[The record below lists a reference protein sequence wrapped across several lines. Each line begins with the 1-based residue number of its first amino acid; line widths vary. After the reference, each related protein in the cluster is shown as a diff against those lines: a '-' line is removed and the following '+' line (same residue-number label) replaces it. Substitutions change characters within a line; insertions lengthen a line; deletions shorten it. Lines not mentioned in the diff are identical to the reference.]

1 MSPARVIRRGL
12 DALVVLAL
20 LPRAARADEACV
32 VLCRPEL
39 KFEPTLSIGNLVG
52 ARVDD
57 VASGETRT
65 LPSDAGLQLVVAAGI
80 PTQIP
85 RIEITL
91 EAIFPVPDTQPE
103 VEVELNLVLITPAMT
118 GGWLGAHANIIDQ
131 LSPGLRPGSPGRY
144 THKLDLEFDVSFAVF
159 RWLPEC
165 SWLRNVAVEVSLD
178 YLATGLPKRGDV
190 LDGERY
196 VENAS
201 GLSVSFLVVLPL
213 APLVP
218 E

>member
-1 MSPARVIRRGL
+1 MTRRCLAVI
-12 DALVVLAL
+12 AL
-20 LPRAARADEACV
+20 LPRTAHADETCV
-32 VLCRPEL
+32 ALCRPEL
-39 KFEPTLSIGNLVG
+39 KLEPTLSIGNLVG
-52 ARVDD
+52 ARVED
-57 VASGETRT
+57 VATGEMRT
-65 LPSDAGLQLVVAAGI
+65 LPSDAGLELVVAAGI

-85 RIEITL
+85 RVEITL

-103 VEVELNLVLITPAMT
+103 IEAELNVVLVTPAMT
-118 GGWLGAHANIIDQ
+118 GGWLSAHVDIIDQ
-131 LSPGLRPGSPGRY
+131 LSPALRPGSQGRY
-144 THKLDLEFDVSFAVF
+144 THKLDLELDVAFAVF
-159 RWLPEC
+159 RWLPERN
-165 SWLRNVAVEVSLD
+165 WLRNVAVEVSLD

-196 VENAS
+196 LEDAN